1 MKFYTSTASDA
12 SDKYQVCAG
21 LGLMLRHVL
30 GDHGDDSDD
39 HNDANDDNDDHD
51 HQDNDAFLPHVGSG
65 LMQRHV
71 LGDHGDH
78 DELDGYDHKDPCFI

>member
-1 MKFYTSTASDA
+1 MI
-12 SDKYQVCAG
+12 C
-21 LGLMLRHVL
+21 HVL

-39 HNDANDDNDDHD
+39 HDDANDNNDDHD